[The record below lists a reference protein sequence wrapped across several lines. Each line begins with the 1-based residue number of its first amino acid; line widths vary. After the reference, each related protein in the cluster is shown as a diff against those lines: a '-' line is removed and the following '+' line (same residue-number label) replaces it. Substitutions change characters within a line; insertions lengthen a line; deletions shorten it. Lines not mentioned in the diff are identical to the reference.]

1 MTAPFRAAV
10 DGGSRGNPG
19 NAAWAVVV
27 LGPGDRV
34 IEGHGGFLGHATN
47 NVAEYHGL
55 IEALKLASEKRAA
68 SVEIRADSELI
79 VRQVE
84 GRYKV
89 RHPDL
94 VPLHAEVMRRIAGI
108 PAFRI
113 VHVPREENRDAD
125 RIVNLVL
132 DRSAGA
138 PPGQTLRLYEVA
150 GAGHS
155 GDS

>member
-19 NAAWAVVV
+19 IAAWAVVL
-27 LGPGDRV
+27 LGPGDEV

-55 IEALKLASEKRAA
+55 VEALKLATERKAA
-68 SVEIRADSELI
+68 AVEIRADSELI
-79 VRQVE
+79 VRQVQ

-94 VPLHAEVMRRIAGI
+94 IPLHAEAMRRIAEI
-108 PAFRI
+108 PSFRI
-113 VHVPREENRDAD
+113 VHVPREKNRDAD
-125 RIVNLVL
+125 RLVNLVL
-132 DRSAGA
+132 DRAAEA
-138 PPGQTLRLYEVA
+138 PPGQTLRLYEHA
-150 GAGHS
+150 GIGSAG
-155 GDS
+155 DP

>member
-19 NAAWAVVV
+19 IAAWAFVV
-27 LGPGDRV
+27 LGADGEV
-34 IEGHGGFLGHATN
+34 LEGHGGFLGRATN

-55 IEALKLASEKRAA
+55 LEALKLASERKAA

-79 VRQVE
+79 VRQVQ

-94 VPLHAEVMRRIAGI
+94 IPLHAEVMRRVAEV

-125 RIVNLVL
+125 RLVNLVL
-132 DRSAGA
+132 DRAAAA
-138 PPGQTLRLYEVA
+138 PPGQTLRLYEHA
-150 GAGHS
+150 GVGSAGEA
-155 GDS
+155 

>member
-19 NAAWAVVV
+19 IAAWAVVV
-27 LGPGDRV
+27 LGPGDEV
-34 IEGHGGFLGHATN
+34 IEGHGGLLGRATN

-55 IEALKLASEKRAA
+55 LEALKLASERSAP

-79 VRQVE
+79 VRQVQ

-94 VPLHAEVMRRIAGI
+94 IPLHADVMRRIAGI
-108 PAFRI
+108 PEFRI
-113 VHVPREENRDAD
+113 LHVPRERNREAD

-132 DRSAGA
+132 DRAAEA
-138 PPGQTLRLYEVA
+138 PPGQTLRLYEHA
-150 GAGHS
+150 GS
-155 GDS
+155 

>member
-1 MTAPFRAAV
+1 MTEPFRAAV

-19 NAAWAVVV
+19 IAAWAVVV
-27 LGPGDRV
+27 LGPGDEV
-34 IEGHGGFLGHATN
+34 IEGHGGLLGRATN

-55 IEALKLASEKRAA
+55 LEALKLASERSAA

-79 VRQVE
+79 VRQVQ

-94 VPLHAEVMRRIAGI
+94 IPLHADVMRRIAGI

-113 VHVPREENRDAD
+113 LHVPRERNREAD

-132 DRSAGA
+132 DRAAEA
-138 PPGQTLRLYEVA
+138 PPGQTLRLYEHA
-150 GAGHS
+150 GS
-155 GDS
+155 